1 MLNQASKNLD
11 NEIELIEQSKAG
23 NVSALN
29 ELMAHYQTRI
39 YSFILA
45 KGIKCHHDIEDLV
58 QDTFIQI
65 YKSITSFEFRS
76 KFSSWV
82 LGIALN
88 IVRNH
93 LNRSAKYKYNFV
105 DVADTVLE
113 DENVNSEPE
122 QALITQQTIKTVN
135 AQIQSLPEHLSEC
148 LQLTCVQGI
157 SYSLAANKLALSVAN
172 LKTRLF
178 RARKE
183 LKHKIC
189 EPFLMTKQPSSYNSI
204 LSV

>member
-1 MLNQASKNLD
+1 MLNQAPKNLD
-11 NEIELIEQSKAG
+11 NEIELIEKSKAG
-23 NVSALN
+23 NTLALN

-93 LNRSAKYKYNFV
+93 LNRSAQYKYNFV
-105 DVADTVLE
+105 DAADTVLT
-113 DENVNSEPE
+113 DNNVGDQPERALTSKNAYQDVNRQIQKLPE
-122 QALITQQTIKTVN
+122 Q
-135 AQIQSLPEHLSEC
+135 LSEC
-148 LQLTCVQGI
+148 LQMICIDGI
-157 SYSLAANKLALSVAN
+157 SYADTANTLAISISN
-172 LKTRLF
+172 LKSRIF

-183 LKHKIC
+183 L
-189 EPFLMTKQPSSYNSI
+189 SYSY
-204 LSV
+204 